1 MSKLEN
7 NAKVELAKVLSK
19 PEANENDIQ
28 MAVTGLAE
36 QIQNKVLA
44 EAQAVQGD
52 NAVLASRGTTALT
65 GEERKYFM
73 EMIESG
79 TAFDNVGAT
88 VPATLINR
96 VFDDLVKNHP
106 IIGAVDTMNGG
117 LTTEW
122 IFSIGVNPAFW
133 GTLCADVK
141 ELVDK
146 GFRKISIGQFKLSAF
161 IPVCKAFLDL
171 NSPEWLA
178 QYVVTVLTE
187 SIAIALENAIVDGTG
202 KEMPIG
208 IRRSLANVASG
219 EHTVIT
225 ATEVEGFTPAV
236 MGTMMAE
243 LSKVTVETGVT
254 VERSLAPS
262 EVTILVNPQTYY
274 KVLFPEYTVQNSLG
288 QYVSALPLPFNIV
301 QTTAVPEG
309 EFVIG
314 RMKDYLFVLGAGVK
328 LGFSDEHRYIQDE
341 RVYLAKMY
349 GNGQPKGDG
358 MFKRVT
364 IAPAVPETANAK

>member
-1 MSKLEN
+1 MSKLDKI
-7 NAKVELAKVLSK
+7 NAKVELAKALTG
-19 PEANENDIQ
+19 ENQSQETIE

-36 QIQNKVLA
+36 QIQSSVLA
-44 EAQAVQGD
+44 EAQQAQGD
-52 NAVLASRGTTALT
+52 ATVLASRGEVALT
-65 GEERKYFM
+65 GAERSYFM
-73 EMIESG
+73 ELIASGESFG
-79 TAFDNVGAT
+79 DIGKT

-141 ELVDK
+141 EVMDK

-178 QYVVTVLTE
+178 QYVTTVLSE
-187 SIAIALENAIVDGTG
+187 SIAIALEQAIVDGTG

-225 ATEVEGFTPAV
+225 AEAVDGFTPAV
-236 MGTMMAE
+236 MGQLMAE

-254 VERSLAPS
+254 VERALAPAQVS
-262 EVTILVNPQTYY
+262 ILVNPQTYY

-288 QYVSALPLPFNIV
+288 QYVSSLPLPFNIV
-301 QTTAVPEG
+301 QTTSVPED

-314 RMKDYLFVLGAGVK
+314 NLKDYLFVLGAGVK

-364 IAPAVPETANAK
+364 IKPAP

>member
-7 NAKVELAKVLSK
+7 TAKADLAKTLMKEGATES
-19 PEANENDIQ
+19 DIQ

-44 EAQAVQGD
+44 EAQKF
-52 NAVLASRGTTALT
+52 NADASVLASRGTTSLT
-65 GEERKYFM
+65 SEERSYFM
-73 EMIESG
+73 EMIASG
-79 TAFDNVGAT
+79 ENFADVGKL

-96 VFDDLVKNHP
+96 VFDNLKKDHP
-106 IIGAVDTMNGG
+106 IISAVDTMNGG

-133 GTLCADVK
+133 GTLCADIK
-141 ELVDK
+141 ELTDK

-178 QYVVTVLTE
+178 QYVTTVLTE
-187 SIAIALENAIVDGTG
+187 AIAVALENAIVDGTG

-208 IRRSLANVASG
+208 IRRSLENVASG

-225 ATEVEGFTPAV
+225 AEAVEGFTPAV
-236 MGTMMAE
+236 MGKLMAD

-262 EVTILVNPQTYY
+262 QVSILVNPQTYY
-274 KVLFPEYTVQNSLG
+274 KVLFPQYTVQNSLG
-288 QYVSALPLPFNIV
+288 QFVSALPLPMNIV
-301 QTTAVPEG
+301 QTTAVPED
-309 EFVIG
+309 EFVVG
-314 RMKDYLFVLGAGVK
+314 NLKDYLFVLGAGVK
-328 LGFSDEHRYIQDE
+328 IGYSDEVRYIEDE

-358 MFKRVT
+358 MFKRLT
-364 IAPAVPETANAK
+364 ITPAE